1 MREINFLVIK
11 EEFMNT
17 KWLQELDVNNWVRAE
32 LSKIWFVENEDYGA
46 EGRMSDYMKN
56 ALLGASKT
64 KNKTATGVPDFNIEK
79 YDIPVV
85 IEDKLG
91 IKKLIDANKDGVIK
105 TDDKAI
111 SSFAVNG
118 AVWYAKNMIS
128 NGKYREVIAI
138 GVAGDDISNVEISVH
153 YVYGYGLEPATT
165 CIQSKHATICTTPCY
180 FSEDRGHA
188 PQTLAGSHCLAGKFW
203 TFQIYLPF
211 FLIKKLPRCSFL

>member
-1 MREINFLVIK
+1 MREMIFLIIK
-11 EEFMNT
+11 EGYMNT
-17 KWLQELDVNNWVRAE
+17 KWLQELDVNNWVRSE

-138 GVAGDDISNVEISVH
+138 GVAGDDISNAEISVH

-165 CIQSKHATICTTPCY
+165 GIQNQHSTIWNTPWFLGKQRTCSSSP
-180 FSEDRGHA
+180 FKL
-188 PQTLAGSHCLAGKFW
+188 TLLS
-203 TFQIYLPF
+203 
-211 FLIKKLPRCSFL
+211 R

>member
-1 MREINFLVIK
+1 
-11 EEFMNT
+11 
-17 KWLQELDVNNWVRAE
+17 
-32 LSKIWFVENEDYGA
+32 
-46 EGRMSDYMKN
+46 MSDYMKN

-111 SSFAVNG
+111 SRFAVNG

-138 GVAGDDISNVEISVH
+138 GVAGDDINNAEISVH
-153 YVYGYGLEPATT
+153 YVYGYGLETVKAMP
-165 CIQSKHATICTTPCY
+165 
-180 FSEDRGHA
+180 
-188 PQTLAGSHCLAGKFW
+188 
-203 TFQIYLPF
+203 TFKNF
-211 FLIKKLPRCSFL
+211 SFLENKETFARFYEEAQLTT